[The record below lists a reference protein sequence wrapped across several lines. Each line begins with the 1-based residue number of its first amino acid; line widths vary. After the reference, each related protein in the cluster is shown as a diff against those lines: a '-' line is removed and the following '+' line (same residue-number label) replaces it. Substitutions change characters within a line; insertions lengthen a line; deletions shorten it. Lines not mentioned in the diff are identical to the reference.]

1 MREVFVELYRHHLWA
16 NQTLFETCESLED
29 AALDAAAEGT
39 YGTIR
44 DTLVHMLAAE
54 SRYLAGMTG
63 EAALPDAPKEGA
75 FPGTPELKR
84 HATSQ
89 GERLLALAE
98 RVTDNEIITVERGGR
113 TFEIPLSIFFAQ
125 AINHGTEH
133 RAHVC
138 TALTQAGVEPP
149 NLDVW
154 QYLRNEMNRQA
165 GGGR

>member
-1 MREVFVELYRHHLWA
+1 MSEVFIDLYKHHLWA
-16 NQTLFETCESLED
+16 NQILLDTCQSLED
-29 AALDAAAEGT
+29 EALDATASGT
-39 YGTIR
+39 YGNVR
-44 DTLVHMLAAE
+44 DTLVHLLAAE
-54 SRYLAGMTG
+54 SRYLGAMTG
-63 EAALPDAPKEGA
+63 KGEPSGAPKEGS
-75 FPGTPELKR
+75 FPGIAELKR

-89 GERLLALAE
+89 GEELLGLAE
-98 RVTDNEIITVERGGR
+98 RVVGNDTINVERGGR

-154 QYLRNEMNRQA
+154 QYLRSGAATQ
-165 GGGR
+165 

>member
-1 MREVFVELYRHHLWA
+1 MREVLVDLFNHHLWA
-16 NQTLFETCESLED
+16 NQGLFNACESLED
-29 AALDAAAEGT
+29 AVLDTTADGT

-44 DTLVHMLAAE
+44 DTLVHLLAAE

-63 EAALPDAPKEGA
+63 EAAPADAPKEGT
-75 FPGTPELKR
+75 FPGLPELKR

-89 GERLLALAE
+89 GERLLGLAE
-98 RVTDNEIITVERGGR
+98 RVASNDTISVERGGQ

-154 QYLRNEMNRQA
+154 QYLRTGANK
-165 GGGR
+165 

>member
-1 MREVFVELYRHHLWA
+1 MSGVFIDLYKHHLWA
-16 NQTLFETCESLED
+16 NQGLLDTCESLED
-29 AALDAAAEGT
+29 EALDATASGT

-63 EAALPDAPKEGA
+63 KGDAPDAPKEGS
-75 FPGTPELKR
+75 FPGIAELKR

-89 GERLLALAE
+89 GEQLLRLAE
-98 RVTDNEIITVERGGR
+98 RVAANDVISVERGGR

-133 RAHVC
+133 RSHVC
-138 TALTQAGVEPP
+138 TIRTQAGIEPP

-154 QYLRNEMNRQA
+154 QYLRSGAR
-165 GGGR
+165 GG

>member
-1 MREVFVELYRHHLWA
+1 MREGFVELYRHHLWA
-16 NQTLFETCESLED
+16 NETLIDTCESLED
-29 AALDAAAEGT
+29 ATLDSTAEGT
-39 YGTIR
+39 YGTVR
-44 DTLVHMLAAE
+44 DTLVHLLAAE

-75 FPGTPELKR
+75 FPGIPELKR

-89 GERLLALAE
+89 GERLLGLSE
-98 RVTDNEIITVERGGR
+98 RVASNDTITVERGGQ
-113 TFEIPLSIFFAQ
+113 TFDIPLSIFFAQ

-138 TALTQAGVEPP
+138 TALTQAGVQAP

-154 QYLRNEMNRQA
+154 QYLRTGANQR
-165 GGGR
+165 